1 MIMMYGLVI
10 LPLLGALAALLLPS
24 NRHRPLVL
32 PVFATIHLAMALY
45 LIVHTPPPSHG
56 GWIFLDPLGKIILL
70 TCSVIFAFC
79 AYYAVGYLAGRQERS
94 NRVLCIG
101 LLVCLSA
108 MTLATVAHHLGL
120 LWVAI
125 ETTTL
130 AMAPLIY
137 FNRNARSIEATWKY
151 MLICSVGIAL
161 ALLGLFF
168 LAYSTIVAGLEP
180 TLLLQP
186 LILNAKQLSPAWLHA
201 AFVFLLVG
209 FGTKMGL
216 APLHTWKPDAY
227 GEAPGLVG
235 ALLAGGLVNCA
246 FLGIIRA
253 YQVSIATGTSGF
265 FQDTLVVMGLVSMAF
280 AAVFMVGQSD
290 FKRMLAYSSVEHVGI
305 LAVAIGL
312 GKGALFG
319 ALLHLI
325 NNGLTKGCCFFSSE
339 TSTVPTAAKAATWS
353 EGRSG
358 GSPVRRAVPGG
369 FHSHHRV
376 PPLRPLRQRVHHR
389 QQCVRSTGVSDRHRL
404 PCLPCRYLHRHGLDG
419 PSAGDGNGTGG
430 IAENRIPRFVPD
442 GCSAT
447 AAHGFGTDA
456 GGLAAGTARE
466 TPAGWSRSSGGG
478 TMRSLLRI
486 FRNGEAVPLSTVP
499 IYPTGT
505 FLQGIIDGTDRG
517 WRVSSYF
524 GAPDATGVTL
534 YCVLSFKSDGLMGI
548 MASRADEAFPSIAE
562 LCPQVHLFEREI
574 AEQCGI
580 VPDGHPWLK
589 PVRFHRSFR
598 EGADAWGRK
607 SDTQILPGVMDF
619 FKVEGEEIHEVAVG
633 PVHAGIIEP
642 GHFGFSAM
650 ESMSF
655 TWRYPSATSIG
666 GSKRRSSA
674 ALTRKRCTRSKLQRE
689 TPPSATPW
697 LTA

>member
-325 NNGLTKGCCFFSSE
+325 NNGLTYGVLFLSSGNIHRSYGSKSCDVVRGAIRRLPWSGGLFLAGFIAITGSPPFAPFVSE
-339 TSTVPTAAKAATWS
+339 FTIVSSAFGQREYLIGIVFLVFLAVIFIGMASTVLPLVMGTEP
-353 EGRSG
+353 EGLPKTEYRDSFLT
-358 GSPVRRAVPGG
+358 VA
-369 FHSHHRV
+369 
-376 PPLRPLRQRVHHR
+376 PPLLLMGLVLMLGVWLPEPLVK
-389 QQCVRSTGVSDRHRL
+389 
-404 PCLPCRYLHRHGLDG
+404 
-419 PSAGDGNGTGG
+419 
-430 IAENRIPRFVPD
+430 
-442 GCSAT
+442 
-447 AAHGFGTDA
+447 
-456 GGLAAGTARE
+456 
-466 TPAGWSRSSGGG
+466 
-478 TMRSLLRI
+478 LLR
-486 FRNGEAVPLSTVP
+486 
-499 IYPTGT
+499 
-505 FLQGIIDGTDRG
+505 DG
-517 WRVSSYF
+517 
-524 GAPDATGVTL
+524 AAL
-534 YCVLSFKSDGLMGI
+534 L
-548 MASRADEAFPSIAE
+548 
-562 LCPQVHLFEREI
+562 
-574 AEQCGI
+574 
-580 VPDGHPWLK
+580 
-589 PVRFHRSFR
+589 
-598 EGADAWGRK
+598 
-607 SDTQILPGVMDF
+607 
-619 FKVEGEEIHEVAVG
+619 EVA
-633 PVHAGIIEP
+633 
-642 GHFGFSAM
+642 
-650 ESMSF
+650 
-655 TWRYPSATSIG
+655 
-666 GSKRRSSA
+666 
-674 ALTRKRCTRSKLQRE
+674 Q
-689 TPPSATPW
+689 
-697 LTA
+697 